1 MSLSLSL
8 SLSHAGIAP
17 LFLAAR
23 GGHLELVKALL
34 KSEAAVNVQ
43 GGQQHISPL
52 HWAAHKERD
61 DIALLLIKHGGDIL
75 LKDRMGRTPLSMAA
89 PELAAKMTS

>member
-8 SLSHAGIAP
+8 SLSHTRRDSS

-43 GGQQHISPL
+43 EGSNNISPL
-52 HWAAHKERD
+52 HWAAHKRGMT
-61 DIALLLIKHGGDIL
+61 LLCF
-75 LKDRMGRTPLSMAA
+75 
-89 PELAAKMTS
+89 